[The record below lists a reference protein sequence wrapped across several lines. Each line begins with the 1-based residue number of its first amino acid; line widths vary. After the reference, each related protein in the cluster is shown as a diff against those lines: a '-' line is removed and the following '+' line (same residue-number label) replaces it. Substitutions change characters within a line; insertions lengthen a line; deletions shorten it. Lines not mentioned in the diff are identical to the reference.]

1 MEDRYRLVFRG
12 ELLDGQHRAVVKKKL
27 GALLKVDGVRLDQ
40 LFAGEAV
47 VVRREAD
54 TVTAARF
61 QAAFKQAGA
70 RLRVLP
76 VAAESTQEP
85 KHAATDSRTPSAP
98 RVAGGLKAKLAEGEK
113 VAQAAK
119 LAEAEAAAKANPAPP
134 GAAERPSFTL
144 RPKNAPLLDASERS
158 EPRTVVIDVSHL
170 TLAPL
175 GPWVPPPRAD
185 ADAAPPDTSHLS
197 IAELGVD
204 LGALSIPIT
213 TLEITLDVNWTIA
226 ARGADLAPRKPPSP
240 SPVDLDQI
248 NFTIA
253 PRGADL
259 GQIKQPEPPTP
270 PDTSH
275 LRLG

>member
-27 GALLKVDGVRLDQ
+27 GALLKVDGERLDQ
-40 LFAGEAV
+40 LFAGENV
-47 VVRREAD
+47 VVRKEAD
-54 TVTAARF
+54 TATAARF

-76 VAAESTQEP
+76 VV
-85 KHAATDSRTPSAP
+85 D
-98 RVAGGLKAKLAEGEK
+98 
-113 VAQAAK
+113 
-119 LAEAEAAAKANPAPP
+119 EAAATPRPQATPKPQATPRPQPTPKPETAARAAEPATA
-134 GAAERPSFTL
+134 GAAHSLTL
-144 RPKNAPLLDASERS
+144 RPKNAPLLDTSERA

-175 GPWVPPPRAD
+175 GPWIPPARAD

-204 LGALSIPIT
+204 LSDIKTPIT

-226 ARGADLAPRKPPSP
+226 ARGTDLAPRKPPSA
-240 SPVDLDQI
+240 PVIDIDRV
-248 NFTIA
+248 NFDVA
-253 PRGADL
+253 PAGADL
-259 GQIKQPEPPTP
+259 GQIKQPEPPEP